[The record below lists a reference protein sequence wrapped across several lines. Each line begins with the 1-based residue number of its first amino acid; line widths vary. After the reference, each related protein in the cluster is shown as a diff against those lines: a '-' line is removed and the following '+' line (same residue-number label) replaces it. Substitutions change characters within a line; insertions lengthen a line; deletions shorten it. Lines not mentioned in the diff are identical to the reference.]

1 MVASNLDMFRYS
13 WVWVK
18 NRATGHMLSKVKP
31 MKKHED
37 ICIFSKSSMDNR
49 GKANNVIR
57 YYPQGLVDVSN

>member
-1 MVASNLDMFRYS
+1 
-13 WVWVK
+13 
-18 NRATGHMLSKVKP
+18 MLSKVKP

-57 YYPQGLVDVSN
+57 YYPQGLVDVSH